1 VFEVTA
7 RLKVREGRLEGFKR
21 QAAEMMRLTQELDT
35 KTVRYDWFLSADG
48 TQAEVREAY
57 TDADGL
63 VEHAFHVNEE
73 RERMFREY
81 AYDHDMT
88 IYGEPSP
95 KLAELLERLEGLV
108 EFKRFALLQGL
119 DVAIEASAEVHA

>member
-7 RLKVREGRLEGFKR
+7 RLKVREGQLEGFKR

-48 TQAEVREAY
+48 TRAEVREAY

-63 VEHAFHVNEE
+63 VEHAFHVNEA
-73 RERMFREY
+73 REGMFREY